1 MGLPLLPGP
10 GGGVLLDDATG
21 RLEYREDFL
30 PAGMASRALAQ
41 LTTAVRWRA
50 ERRSMYGREVDVPR
64 LVASYRLGEAAL
76 PPLVAALAAAA
87 GAWAGAPFNAVGCNL
102 YRDGDDSVAMHNDH
116 LYEIAEGQPIALLSL
131 GGPRTMVIAAKR
143 PPRRRLSLELQP
155 GSLLVM
161 DHRSQHHYDH
171 GVPKQRWAA
180 PRISLAFRVKPP
192 RAPA

>member
-1 MGLPLLPGP
+1 MRTSLLPGP
-10 GGGVLLDDATG
+10 GGVLLDDATG

-30 PAGMASRALAQ
+30 PAGMASRAMVE

-50 ERRSMYGREVDVPR
+50 ERRSMYGREVAVPR

-76 PPLVAALAAAA
+76 PRLVAALAAA

-131 GGPRTMVIAAKR
+131 GGPRTMVIASKR
-143 PPRRRLSLELQP
+143 PPRRRVALELRS

-161 DHRSQHHYDH
+161 DHASQHHYDH
-171 GVPKQRWAA
+171 GVPKQRSAAA

-192 RAPA
+192 RRD